1 MFLLESLLL
10 IKSVLGFQCLRPLSR
25 VGMRMIPFWLCLLK
39 AVVCTLVSFHF
50 VASIKNAKGKKN
62 PKNGVEFECK
72 YFLSRLRFCAKR
84 QIDDKKNHF
93 KISRDS
99 LLLRKKEFQPLV
111 SSEEPQRHLVVRHK
125 SAYVRI
131 DL

>member
-1 MFLLESLLL
+1 
-10 IKSVLGFQCLRPLSR
+10 
-25 VGMRMIPFWLCLLK
+25 MIPFWICLLK

-62 PKNGVEFECK
+62 PKNGVEFECE

-99 LLLRKKEFQPLV
+99 FLLRKKEFQPLV
-111 SSEEPQRHLVVRHK
+111 SSGEPPATSGGQTQERLRPDRPFRVCFLGVG
-125 SAYVRI
+125 
-131 DL
+131 